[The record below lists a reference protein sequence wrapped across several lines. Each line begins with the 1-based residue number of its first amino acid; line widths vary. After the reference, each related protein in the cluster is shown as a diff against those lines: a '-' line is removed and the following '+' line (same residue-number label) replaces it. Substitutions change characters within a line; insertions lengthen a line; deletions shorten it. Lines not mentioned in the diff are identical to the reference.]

1 MTDKPLVARCEPTV
15 LTLEPGIYWWC
26 ACGRSK
32 TQPFCDGTHDIT
44 DIKPV
49 KLRLRETSEVALCN
63 CKYTAKKPYCDGTHE
78 RMTPEPAEV
87 AAAPVEPASG
97 GAPAAAAPEAAAGTP
112 AADTP

>member
-49 KLRLRETSEVALCN
+49 KLRLRAT
-63 CKYTAKKPYCDGTHE
+63 
-78 RMTPEPAEV
+78 AEV
-87 AAAPVEPASG
+87 ARVIVSTARTSRTATAPMRK
-97 GAPAAAAPEAAAGTP
+97 
-112 AADTP
+112 

>member
-49 KLRLRETSEVALCN
+49 KLRLRETAEVALCN
-63 CKYTAKKPYCDGTHE
+63 CKHSANKPYCDGTHE
-78 RMTPEPAEV
+78 RMTAEPDQ
-87 AAAPVEPASG
+87 PDP
-97 GAPAAAAPEAAAGTP
+97 AGTP
-112 AADTP
+112 